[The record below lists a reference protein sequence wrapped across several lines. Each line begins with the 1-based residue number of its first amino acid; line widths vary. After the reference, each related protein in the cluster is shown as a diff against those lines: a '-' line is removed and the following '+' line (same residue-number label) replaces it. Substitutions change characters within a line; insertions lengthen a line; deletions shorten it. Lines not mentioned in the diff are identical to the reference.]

1 MKLRMKLPWCMVF
14 VCLLYIPAKGQSVF
28 GSVHGEVTDPSGALI
43 TDATVTLHDFD
54 KNITIKVESSSQGRY
69 EFLNVPAGQYELLVE
84 HAGFTASRAQFDLDS
99 RANVAVDAQLNVAVQ
114 AQSIDVTAAPPSIN
128 TENGI
133 VSDRKNFE
141 QVERLPLNYRASWGM
156 SPLFARA
163 TAPGV
168 VGDDYSVLV
177 SVNGALT
184 PQVDFNIDGVSTM
197 IGAGTSPD
205 YYSYPSSEM
214 VSEFTVSSISN
225 TAEYAKLGDI
235 SISTKSGT
243 NQIHGSAA
251 WYHQNSAL
259 DARAYGAPSKPLKVN
274 HTVAGSLGGPVVL
287 PGVYDGRNRTFFF
300 GDVEVFRQP
309 AYSLYQGYEP
319 TAAWRGGDL
328 NGLPGGPAVDPS
340 TGAPFPGNRIP
351 LSQLN
356 PVSQKLLN
364 KYLPLPNTSTPGTYP
379 NYIRQDPTGY
389 FGSLYDLRIDQM
401 LGSKQRVF
409 AHWNWS
415 GARQES
421 TYFPL
426 NYQDA
431 YPWWT
436 KNLAFV
442 HTYTP
447 YPNVSNEFRLG
458 FTADD
463 VYDSVPVQGK
473 DVAADLGLRGLD
485 LSVPQAQGGFPSF
498 NFSDATGFNAVGRQR
513 AWRLGNRSYQF
524 NDTLGWIRG
533 KHTWKFGADARRL
546 TMLSPITPFD
556 YGNFTFL
563 ANTFSGNAFANFLL
577 GLPAMS
583 QIGAGPPNPDYRGYS
598 LGFFAQDAWRVSRSL
613 TVSLGL
619 RWELHPPMTEASGN
633 VTNFDHQT
641 GAIIIPDHSLAP
653 TAPFLASLNACSA
666 SSQPGAC
673 TPLITAS
680 QAGLPPSLRNTDWG
694 DWAPRF
700 GIAWRPLGPNT
711 VFRGGGGIYF
721 QPMIGPLATV
731 ITGIHSAGSAIFSNS
746 LNADRTPL
754 FAFPD
759 VAAGVGALPAAGTA
773 AVSGIDPTLP
783 DARSYE
789 WSASIE
795 HEIRSAVTLRVTYQG
810 LQSIGMPLWADFNQV
825 PASTIPYSASRR
837 PFPLVTKLRSAE
849 ALGFSNYQGLQIEAQ
864 RRFYRDFFFQ
874 ASYTWAKNLT
884 NLNAGSP
891 GITPMLNPLSG
902 YSVTDRF
909 NTRMDR
915 GHLDG
920 FRDQQASFSGLFPI
934 PVGKGRSLGRNWTGW
949 RNGVFGGWE
958 LSAIGTLAS
967 GVHQNVVMPAGWDA
981 SNTNPALRT
990 AFPRPDQVGNPQLAD
1005 PSPNAFYNLL
1015 AFARPPEGSGRF
1027 GNAGSGILTGPGLVT
1042 AAAGLSRTTAITEH
1056 LRLRIEATFTNIAN
1070 HPNFF
1075 RPVTD
1080 ISSPGFGKLTRSID
1094 NRVGQL
1100 GARLDW

>member
-1 MKLRMKLPWCMVF
+1 MKL
-14 VCLLYIPAKGQSVF
+14 LLCIVLIGFLYVPLQGQSVF
-28 GSVHGEVTDPSGALI
+28 GSVHGSVTDQSGGVI
-43 TDATVTLHDFD
+43 RGATVTLHDLE
-54 KNITIKVESSSQGRY
+54 KNISVQIDSSSQGRY
-69 EFLNVPAGQYELLVE
+69 EFLNVPAGEYELLVE
-84 HAGFTASRAQFDLDS
+84 HAGFTTSRAQFGLET

-114 AQSIDVTAAPPSIN
+114 AQSIDVTAAPPAVN
-128 TENGI
+128 TESGM
-133 VSDRKNFE
+133 VSDHKTFA
-141 QVERLPLNYRASWGM
+141 QVERLPLNYRASWGLT
-156 SPLFARA
+156 PLFARA

-168 VGDDYSVLV
+168 VGDDFSVLV

-197 IGAGTSPD
+197 ISAGTSPD

-214 VSEFTVSSISN
+214 LSEFTVSSISN

-259 DARAYGAPSKPLKVN
+259 DARAYGAPSKPVKVN
-274 HTVAGSLGGPVVL
+274 HTVAGSFGGPVVV
-287 PGVYDGRNRTFFF
+287 PGIYDGRNRSFFF
-300 GDVEVFRQP
+300 GDMEVFRQP
-309 AYSLYQGYEP
+309 AYSLHQGYEP

-328 NGLPGGPAVDPS
+328 SGLPGGAAVDPS
-340 TGAPFPGNRIP
+340 TGAPFPDNRIP
-351 LSQLN
+351 LSRLN

-364 KYLPLPNTSTPGTYP
+364 YIPLPNTSTPANYP
-379 NYIRQDPTGY
+379 NYIRQDPAGS
-389 FGSLYDLRIDQM
+389 FGSLYDLRMDQM
-401 LGSKQRVF
+401 LGSKQRIF

-415 GARQES
+415 GARSES

-431 YPWWT
+431 YPSWT
-436 KNLAFV
+436 NGLAIA
-442 HTYTP
+442 HTYTLN
-447 YPNVSNEFRLG
+447 PNLSNEFHLG

-463 VYDSVPVQGK
+463 VYENIPLQGK
-473 DVAADLGLRGLD
+473 NVAADLGLRGLD
-485 LSVPQAQGGFPSF
+485 LVAPQAQGGFPSF
-498 NFSDATGFNAVGRQR
+498 NFGDATGFSPVGRPR

-524 NDTLGWIRG
+524 IDTLSWIRG

-546 TMLSPITPFD
+546 TMLSAISPFD

-563 ANTFSGNAFANFLL
+563 ANTFSGSAFADFLL
-577 GLPAMS
+577 GLPAIS

-613 TVSLGL
+613 TVSIGL
-619 RWELHPPMTEASGN
+619 RWELHPPMTEESGN

-641 GAIIIPDHSLAP
+641 GAIIVADHSLAP

-666 SSQPGAC
+666 PSQSGAC
-673 TPLITAS
+673 TRIITAS
-680 QAGLPPSLRNTDWG
+680 QAGLPAALRRTDGG

-700 GIAWRPLGPNT
+700 GIAWRPFGPNT
-711 VFRGGGGIYF
+711 VFRGGGGVYI
-721 QPMIGPLATV
+721 QPMIGPLATA
-731 ITGIHSAGSAIFSNS
+731 ITGVHSAGSAIFSNS
-746 LNADRTPL
+746 LSSDRTPL
-754 FAFPD
+754 FAFPN

-773 AVSGIDPTLP
+773 AVSGVDPTLP

-789 WSASIE
+789 WSATIE
-795 HEIRSAVTLRVTYQG
+795 HEIRSAVTLRATYQG
-810 LQSIGMPLWADFNQV
+810 LQSIGMPLWTDFNQV
-825 PASTIPYSASRR
+825 PASTIPYSATRR

-849 ALGFSNYQGLQIEAQ
+849 ALGFSNYQGLQLEAQ
-864 RRFYRDFFFQ
+864 RRFHRDFFFQ

-891 GITPMLNPLSG
+891 TITPMLNPLPG
-902 YSVTDRF
+902 YSVTDRS
-909 NTRMDR
+909 NTRLDR
-915 GHLDG
+915 GNLDG

-934 PVGKGRSLGRNWTGW
+934 PIGKGRSFGRNWTGW
-949 RNGVFGGWE
+949 RNGAFGGWE
-958 LSAIGTLAS
+958 LSTTSTLAS
-967 GVHQNVVMPAGWDA
+967 GVHQNVVMPAGWDT

-990 AFPRPDQVGNPQLAD
+990 AFSRPDQIGNPQLAH
-1005 PSPNAFYNLL
+1005 PNSDAFYNLL
-1015 AFARPPEGSGRF
+1015 AFARPPAGSGRF
-1027 GNAGSGILTGPGLVT
+1027 GNAGTGILTGPGLVT
-1042 AAAGLSRTTAITEH
+1042 AAAGLSRTTAVTE
-1056 LRLRIEATFTNIAN
+1056 RVKLRIEITFTNIAN

-1080 ISSPGFGKLTRSID
+1080 ISNPGFGKLTRSID